1 MTQMLFIQRLLQFLL
16 HTLFPESPIAQH
28 IRDCSVADFIKTA
41 QTRHNDTIFTS
52 PKTLSPFIFRDSFV
66 RTAIHLAKYRN
77 EPRICHILGETLW
90 DFYGEDLSSNVLI
103 NNARWIVV
111 PIPLTKRKRR
121 MRGYNQSEEIAI
133 GFLRHADKSHFSL
146 ATDVLL
152 RTEARESQT
161 KQVTR
166 LERTSNV
173 AGTFVVKNNSKILEN
188 NILIIDDVVTTG
200 ATLREATRALRKA
213 GARRI
218 LCITVAH

>member
-1 MTQMLFIQRLLQFLL
+1 
-16 HTLFPESPIAQH
+16 
-28 IRDCSVADFIKTA
+28 
-41 QTRHNDTIFTS
+41 
-52 PKTLSPFIFRDSFV
+52 
-66 RTAIHLAKYRN
+66 
-77 EPRICHILGETLW
+77 
-90 DFYGEDLSSNVLI
+90 
-103 NNARWIVV
+103 
-111 PIPLTKRKRR
+111 

-152 RTEARESQT
+152 RTQARESQT